1 MTLCPTLAS
10 DRAVN
15 GVEGE
20 RRRLFDKL
28 AAKGYSSHM
37 VTISCKTDNTHG
49 NARRRQNFKAFMSM
63 KENTCP
69 PDGQNVVTFLRND
82 SSSNVFLA
90 SGMFCTEGNTGRPN
104 LLPQHLWCDPRTE
117 LCDKCPRSYD
127 GPRHWTAGQQSA
139 QQTSSYEVV
148 ADIIESLLAGTQ
160 IIKKKQDQLNIVHM
174 TLYDGNFEVG
184 VIKSMSEGKIP
195 RTAVFAISPS
205 PDIHTYAKKNRVQN
219 YIQKVLQAWLR
230 ETHLK

>member
-1 MTLCPTLAS
+1 MALQYQITVLDLTKTGKMTPDTLDTYMMWVQAQAPTNGRFYVLMTLCPTLAS

-82 SSSNVFLA
+82 TSSNVFLA
-90 SGMFCTEGNTGRPN
+90 SDMYYTEGNTGRPT

-148 ADIIESLLAGTQ
+148 TDIIESLLAGTQ
-160 IIKKKQDQLNIVHM
+160 IKQN
-174 TLYDGNFEVG
+174 
-184 VIKSMSEGKIP
+184 KINS
-195 RTAVFAISPS
+195 T
-205 PDIHTYAKKNRVQN
+205 
-219 YIQKVLQAWLR
+219 
-230 ETHLK
+230 

>member
-1 MTLCPTLAS
+1 MRGIAVSMQYQITVLDLTKTGKMTPDTLDTYMMWVQAQSPTNGRFYVLMTLCPTLAS

-28 AAKGYSSHM
+28 AAKGYTSHM

-90 SGMFCTEGNTGRPN
+90 SDMFCTEGNTGRPN

-117 LCDKCPRSYD
+117 LCDKCPRSHD
-127 GPRHWTAGQQSA
+127 APQHWTPQQQSA

-148 ADIIESLLAGTQ
+148 ADIIESLSAGTQ
-160 IIKKKQDQLNIVHM
+160 I
-174 TLYDGNFEVG
+174 
-184 VIKSMSEGKIP
+184 
-195 RTAVFAISPS
+195 
-205 PDIHTYAKKNRVQN
+205 KKNKIN
-219 YIQKVLQAWLR
+219 SP
-230 ETHLK
+230 